1 MAYDR
6 GVPLVAGI
14 SVVYLYVSDLDRSL
28 AFYRD
33 LLGIP
38 LERDPRDEH
47 WAEVRFSN
55 GTRFALHLA
64 SHRPPQAPATVEV
77 SFEVEDVD
85 AAVEQIRAAGG
96 RVTTVMHEP
105 WGSLATVAD
114 PDGYEVGLYA
124 AAAPRRQS
132 SGELLPDQLAD
143 D

>member
-85 AAVEQIRAAGG
+85 AAVEQVRAAGG
-96 RVTTVMHEP
+96 R
-105 WGSLATVAD
+105 GDDRDARA
-114 PDGYEVGLYA
+114 VGLAGDGGGPGRVRGWVVRSGSA
-124 AAAPRRQS
+124 AQAKLRRAS
-132 SGELLPDQLAD
+132 PGPAG
-143 D
+143 